1 MIRIAGPEDLSIV
14 QQIADKAFRRYVA
27 AIGRK
32 PAPMTDDFDDLIKKG
47 WLYVSLADNGDIQGY
62 VVCEPLDEAMHLE
75 NIAVSEN
82 YRGKGVGKKL
92 INFCEEHAT
101 TLGYDAVE
109 LYTNEKMVDNI
120 KMYAHLGYAETGRR
134 HDSGYNRVYFRKTL

>member
-1 MIRIAGPEDLSIV
+1 MIRIAGPEDLSTI
-14 QQIADKAFRRYVA
+14 QLIANEAFSRYVA

-32 PAPMTDDFDDLIKKG
+32 PAPMTDDFNDLIKRR

-62 VVCEPLDEAMHLE
+62 VVCEPLAEAMHLE

-82 YRGKGVGKKL
+82 YRGQGIGKQL
-92 INFCEEHAT
+92 ISFCEKHAT

-134 HDSGYNRVYFRKTL
+134 HDSGYDRVYFRKTL